1 MTNSNIDIIYQDEQ
15 IIVINKPAG
24 LSVTKDRSST
34 ENLTSVLNRQF
45 TQSPAGKILLIHRLD
60 KDTSGVMLLAKSKEA
75 QRRFT
80 KIFEDR
86 LVKKTYLALVRG
98 RAASTR
104 GTIDKPIGP
113 KKEGGQLMCI
123 TSKMSRPA
131 VTEWSVLADFGSLL
145 LLAVRPLTG
154 RTHQI
159 RVHLSSIGLKI
170 IADPLYGYA
179 RELYLSEFKGDYR
192 LGRGQTEKPLIDRLA
207 LHAYCIEFNQPIPD
221 TPAFFLAPLDKKFKA
236 AIKMLT
242 KYNSK
247 GPNAFPDPDMYKRIM
262 SNAKISNS

>member
-15 IIVINKPAG
+15 IIVINKPPG

-34 ENLTSVLNRQF
+34 ENLTSVLNNQF
-45 TQSPAGKILLIHRLD
+45 TQSPAGRILLIHRLD
-60 KDTSGVMLLAKSKEA
+60 KETSGVMLLAKSKEA

-80 KIFEDR
+80 QIFEDR

-113 KKEGGQLMCI
+113 KKEGGQFMCI
-123 TSKMSRPA
+123 NSKMSRPS

-145 LLAVRPLTG
+145 LLVVRPLTG

-207 LHAYCIEFNQPIPD
+207 LHAYSLEFNPPLSD
-221 TPAFFLAPLDKKFKA
+221 TPPFFLAPLDKKFKA

-242 KYNSK
+242 KYNRK
-247 GPNAFPDPDMYKRIM
+247 GVEAFTESDMYQ
-262 SNAKISNS
+262 KILDAEKI